1 MNRKSSIFSPTKLR
15 SNKKEI
21 AVIGLYFDVFDT
33 NLFTI
38 PILPLPIRVDKV
50 TNEEPTCFVHP
61 NLDKLNEI
69 SKALGLT
76 INYETYFLFGIKNFI
91 NYAKETYKSITYRSL
106 PKEFILRWYENSIS
120 TVIEIPSLIKDYTF
134 IISEFLKTYST
145 IENLKVSPEEDR
157 YFDELIRYCE
167 RMVNYF
173 KNALESNS
181 IRIKIN
187 QEIKEEKIYTER
199 KNKYYPIPVYIDVS
213 YGKDSKLKKRVLI
226 PYLIYDDLI
235 DVFFYNHKMLVERK
249 KNPINL
255 KIYENNGIIIKGQNT
270 KYYHHKELIE
280 KLYKFTYTD
289 LMKIL

>member
-1 MNRKSSIFSPTKLR
+1 MNRKPSIFSPTKLR

-38 PILPLPIRVDKV
+38 PILPLPIRVDKLA
-50 TNEEPTCFVHP
+50 NGEPTCFVHP
-61 NLDKLNEI
+61 NLNKLNEV

-76 INYETYFLFGIKNFI
+76 INYETYFLFGIKNLI
-91 NYAKETYKSITYRSL
+91 KYAKETYKSITYRQL
-106 PKEFILRWYENSIS
+106 PKEAILKWYENSIS

-145 IENLKVSPEEDR
+145 IENLKISPEEDR
-157 YFDELIRYCE
+157 YFDELIQYCE
-167 RMVNYF
+167 KMVNYF
-173 KNALESNS
+173 RNALESNS
-181 IRIKIN
+181 IQIKIN

-235 DVFFYNHKMLVERK
+235 DVFFYNHKMLVERE
-249 KNPINL
+249 KNPISL
-255 KIYENNGIIIKGQNT
+255 KIYENNRIIIKGQNI
-270 KYYHHKELIE
+270 KYHHHKELIE
-280 KLYKFTYTD
+280 KLYKFTYTE
-289 LMKIL
+289 LLKRL

>member
-1 MNRKSSIFSPTKLR
+1 MNRKPSIFSPTKLR

-38 PILPLPIRVDKV
+38 PILPLPIRVDKL
-50 TNEEPTCFVHP
+50 TNKEPTCFVHP
-61 NLDKLNEI
+61 NFDKLNEI
-69 SKALGLT
+69 SKDLGLT

-106 PKEFILRWYENSIS
+106 PKEIIFKWYENSIS

-134 IISEFLKTYST
+134 LISEFLKTYST
-145 IENLKVSPEEDR
+145 IKNLKISPEEDR

-167 RMVNYF
+167 KMVNYF

-181 IRIKIN
+181 IQIKVN
-187 QEIKEEKIYTER
+187 QEIKEEKIYTEK
-199 KNKYYPIPVYIDVS
+199 KNKYYPQPIYIDVRREN
-213 YGKDSKLKKRVLI
+213 GHNMKKMAFI

-235 DVFFYNHKMLVERK
+235 DVFFYNQKMLVERAK
-249 KNPINL
+249 IPINIQ
-255 KIYENNGIIIKGQNT
+255 IYEDNNIIIKGSKINC
-270 KYYHHKELIE
+270 YNRKELIE

-289 LMKIL
+289 LMKRS

>member
-1 MNRKSSIFSPTKLR
+1 MNRKPSIFSPTKLR

-38 PILPLPIRVDKV
+38 PILPLPIRVDKL
-50 TNEEPTCFVHP
+50 TNKEPTCFVHP
-61 NLDKLNEI
+61 NFDKLNEI
-69 SKALGLT
+69 SKDLGLT

-106 PKEFILRWYENSIS
+106 PKEIIFKWYENSIS

-134 IISEFLKTYST
+134 LISEFLKTYST
-145 IENLKVSPEEDR
+145 IENLKISPEEDR

-167 RMVNYF
+167 KMVNYF

-181 IRIKIN
+181 IKIKVN
-187 QEIKEEKIYTER
+187 QEIKEEKIYTEK
-199 KNKYYPIPVYIDVS
+199 KNKYYPLPVYIDVIRENEN
-213 YGKDSKLKKRVLI
+213 KMKKMAIV

-235 DVFFYNHKMLVERK
+235 DVFFYNQKMLVERVK
-249 KNPINL
+249 IPINMQ
-255 KIYENNGIIIKGQNT
+255 IYENYGIIIKGSNISR
-270 KYYHHKELIE
+270 YNLKELIE

-289 LMKIL
+289 LMKRL

>member
-50 TNEEPTCFVHP
+50 TNGEPTCFVHP
-61 NLDKLNEI
+61 NLNKLNEV

-76 INYETYFLFGIKNFI
+76 INYETYFLFGIKNLI
-91 NYAKETYKSITYRSL
+91 KYAKETYKSITYRQL
-106 PKEFILRWYENSIS
+106 PKEAILKWYENSIS

-145 IENLKVSPEEDR
+145 IENLKLSPEEDK
-157 YFDELIRYCE
+157 YFYELIRYCE
-167 RMVNYF
+167 RMVHYF
-173 KNALESNS
+173 RDVLESNS
-181 IRIKIN
+181 IQIKIN

-199 KNKYYPIPVYIDVS
+199 KNKYYPIHVYIDVN
-213 YGKDSKLKKRVLI
+213 YGKESKLKKRVLI

-235 DVFFYNHKMLVERK
+235 DVFFYNHKMLVERE
-249 KNPINL
+249 KNPISL
-255 KIYENNGIIIKGQNT
+255 KIYENNRIIIKGQNI
-270 KYYHHKELIE
+270 KYHHHKELIE
-280 KLYKFTYTD
+280 KLYKFTYTE
-289 LMKIL
+289 LLKRL